1 MTYTKHYESV
11 GSDAGP
17 VAPSVCGRSTLAASN
32 ENHIPR
38 ATNVLD
44 MSTPPGEYYTDERW
58 QNWLDRIADEEI
70 DPEDEDSAR
79 LLLNLQDDTAIAVAK
94 IITDFEDDILEEEAA
109 LEELADIREVVLSE
123 TDIADEEKR
132 MLVDGVQTSLVC
144 VFYAAEEYMVGGV
157 ADGSVGEYIQAASD
171 AESEEDLDPALG
183 YCAQAGTRII
193 DGEELD
199 RSVAEEL
206 EFGLVAE
213 WVNGL
218 DSLQT
223 AMSDPEVVEEDD
235 EN

>member
-1 MTYTKHYESV
+1 
-11 GSDAGP
+11 
-17 VAPSVCGRSTLAASN
+17 
-32 ENHIPR
+32 
-38 ATNVLD
+38 
-44 MSTPPGEYYTDERW
+44 MSEPPGTYYTAERW
-58 QNWLDRIADEEI
+58 QNWIERIEEEDI

-94 IITDFEDDILEEEAA
+94 IITAYDEGHLDEEETM
-109 LEELADIREVVLSE
+109 EKLATVREIVLSE
-123 TDIADEEKR
+123 VDLADEEKV
-132 MLVDGVQTSLVC
+132 MLVDGVQTSLVP
-144 VFYAAEEYMVGGV
+144 VFYAAEEYVAGGV
-157 ADGSVGEYIQAASD
+157 AEEGTIAEYVRAAAD
-171 AESEEDLDPALG
+171 AEAEEDPDAALG

-199 RSVAEEL
+199 MELAEDL

-235 EN
+235 A